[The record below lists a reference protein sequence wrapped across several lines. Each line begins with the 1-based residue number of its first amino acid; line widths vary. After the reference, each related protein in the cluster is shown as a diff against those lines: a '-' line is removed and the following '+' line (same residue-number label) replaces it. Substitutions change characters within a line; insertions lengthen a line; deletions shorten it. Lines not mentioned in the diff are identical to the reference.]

1 MSMLA
6 PITLLK
12 RLKSRADGS
21 ILAMTLLL
29 EVDQDWRLKPDDVY
43 FSTDQFPVIV
53 VKEPGIDR
61 IDQNDTAFLQDDRY
75 IYIRDYI
82 NQFEDVLFGN
92 NFASTTAGYA
102 AYIDVDS
109 FVDWFLINEIIK
121 NQDARWF
128 SSIYFHLS
136 PGGKLKKT
144 SLGS

>member
-1 MSMLA
+1 M
-6 PITLLK
+6 
-12 RLKSRADGS
+12 
-21 ILAMTLLL
+21 
-29 EVDQDWRLKPDDVY
+29 
-43 FSTDQFPVIV
+43 IV
-53 VKEPGIDR
+53 
-61 IDQNDTAFLQDDRY
+61 DQNDTAFLQDDRY

-128 SSIYFHLS
+128 QVFTSTFTWWKI
-136 PGGKLKKT
+136 KKRT